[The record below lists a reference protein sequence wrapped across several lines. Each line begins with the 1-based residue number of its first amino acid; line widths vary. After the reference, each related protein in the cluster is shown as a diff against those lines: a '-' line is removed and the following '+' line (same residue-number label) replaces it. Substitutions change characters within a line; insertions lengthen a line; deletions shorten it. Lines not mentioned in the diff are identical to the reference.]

1 MAEIIA
7 KYERWLWVREE
18 GPDGVY
24 EHRVYLDPRLERQI
38 EGYFSLME
46 ARPELF
52 THSELYPADPADL
65 RGGDRPAGGTGV

>member
-24 EHRVYLDPRLERQI
+24 EHPVYLDPRLERQI

-52 THSELYPADPADL
+52 TQSEL
-65 RGGDRPAGGTGV
+65 